1 LLEDAR
7 RHQMASAAYR
17 SLVDARKRGTIAD
30 LRTRLRRSL
39 DALRYLPLNP
49 LRWVRWLRRGTLR
62 RRLCQRFEA
71 YAIAASGGFDSAWY
85 TDHYADVAKSAVDPL
100 MHFVRFGAAEGR
112 DPAPSCST
120 KDHLHAMLDAG
131 EKAERRKRSQLKNR
145 R

>member
-1 LLEDAR
+1 
-7 RHQMASAAYR
+7 
-17 SLVDARKRGTIAD
+17 
-30 LRTRLRRSL
+30 
-39 DALRYLPLNP
+39 
-49 LRWVRWLRRGTLR
+49 
-62 RRLCQRFEA
+62 
-71 YAIAASGGFDSAWY
+71 
-85 TDHYADVAKSAVDPL
+85 